1 MLRSPVVQE
10 VRAMLE
16 RHWTELEIAHKL
28 CISQSEV
35 HLIIQ
40 TFFS

>member
-1 MLRSPVVQE
+1 MLKRLVIQE

-28 CISQSEV
+28 CISQAEV
-35 HLIIQ
+35 QAIIAML
-40 TFFS
+40 T

>member
-28 CISQSEV
+28 CISQAEV
-35 HLIIQ
+35 QLIIQ

>member
-1 MLRSPVVQE
+1 MLNRLVVLE

-28 CISQSEV
+28 CISQAEV
-35 HLIIQ
+35 HAIIQ
-40 TFFS
+40 LLS

>member
-1 MLRSPVVQE
+1 MLRSPLVQE

-28 CISQSEV
+28 CISQAEV
-35 HLIIQ
+35 HLIIT
-40 TFFS
+40 TFLS

>member
-1 MLRSPVVQE
+1 MLRSQLVQE

-28 CISQSEV
+28 CISPAEV

>member
-1 MLRSPVVQE
+1 VPYKLLVQE

-28 CISQSEV
+28 CINPAEV
-35 HLIIQ
+35 HYIIQ
-40 TFFS
+40 TFLS

>member
-1 MLRSPVVQE
+1 MLRNQLVQE

-28 CISQSEV
+28 CISQAEV
-35 HLIIQ
+35 HRIIQ
-40 TFFS
+40 TLVN